1 MEGSRERLST
11 DIAGIVLE
19 HPVMNASGI
28 LGSEPE
34 HIEILAGFGVSA
46 IVTKTITPKPRT
58 GYEPPIVV
66 ELRNG
71 GLLNAVGLANPGIEI
86 IPSLVERARRIRR
99 IIIVSVGGSSERD
112 FTEVAEIAE
121 KSGANAVELNLSC
134 PHTRGF
140 GMDIGS
146 DPADVA
152 RVVGSVASILRIPV
166 IAKLGLSDRI
176 IESAGKALEKG
187 ARALTLINTLKAL
200 AVDIY
205 SMKPILTNIF
215 GGLSGPPIHPIAV
228 RVIYEI
234 YREYKPEIIGVGG
247 VSDWRDAA
255 EFILVGARAVQIGTT
270 LLKKSDVVKDIL
282 TGLERWLE
290 EIGFRSIRDLIGYA
304 VEF

>member
-234 YREYKPEIIGVGG
+234 YREYKP
-247 VSDWRDAA
+247 
-255 EFILVGARAVQIGTT
+255 
-270 LLKKSDVVKDIL
+270 
-282 TGLERWLE
+282 
-290 EIGFRSIRDLIGYA
+290 
-304 VEF
+304 